1 MLAIFQFNAM
11 TMKSLIVFC
20 VSVVVCAN
28 FAIAGELL
36 TGEAAIAKFPASLQA
51 MGLHTAKW
59 MQLTNGVEYYY
70 GRFTNMLGNVSGF
83 TGSKNDLHMLR
94 IDYKKA
100 PVKMKFVD
108 HTQESTKR
116 WTTSKTAAQYNALF
130 AINMTMEDGNN
141 HPHGYAKANGAV
153 IPNGAELS
161 SSGVQAGFAFN
172 DDKTYK
178 FDKNWLAV
186 DSETGNPKADPWDN
200 VVTHEAYTI
209 HDGVPTWGANA
220 TYFTRAN
227 YPFFGTTA
235 DGVLWA
241 CTVDGRRE
249 GVSEGLAYHEVAAL
263 QLELGCTYGVC
274 CDGGGSTTM
283 AIRKDLM
290 TVSDICDTQ
299 KTSADSSDYYAMN
312 YLSGTKKDVPIFGT
326 IVIDPVG
333 TERKVI
339 NQLLFVE
346 APVVEELEPFELG
359 EPASRPSTNYNGN
372 VVSVKDSNDRY
383 SVTRFPDTQTAI
395 RAPKEMRR
403 NAKKTFCRSSC
414 SIYSNA

>member
-1 MLAIFQFNAM
+1 
-11 TMKSLIVFC
+11 MKSLIVFC
-20 VSVVVCAN
+20 VSAVACAS
-28 FAIAGELL
+28 FATAGELV
-36 TGEAAIAKFPASLQA
+36 TGDAAIAKFPASLQA

-108 HTQESTKR
+108 HTQTSTKR

-130 AINMTMEDGNN
+130 AINMTMEDGNSR
-141 HPHGYAKANGAV
+141 PQGYAKADGAV
-153 IPNGAELS
+153 IPNGWETT
-161 SSGVQAGFAFN
+161 GTKDGFAFN

-178 FDKNWLAV
+178 FDNNWPGT
-186 DSETGNPKADPWDN
+186 DPETGKLKADAWEN
-200 VVTHEAYTI
+200 VVTHEAPTI
-209 HDGVPTWGANA
+209 HNGVATWGASA
-220 TYFTRAN
+220 TFPRAN
-227 YPFFGTTA
+227 YTFFGTTD

-241 CTVDGRRE
+241 CAVDGRRE
-249 GVSEGLAYHEVAAL
+249 GVSEGLGYHEVAAL
-263 QLELGCTYGVC
+263 QLELGCTGGVC

-290 TVSDICDTQ
+290 TVSNICDTQ
-299 KTSADSSDYYAMN
+299 NTSADSSSYYTMN
-312 YLSGTKKDVPIFGT
+312 YLSGTKKEIMGFT
-326 IVIDPVG
+326 ITVDPVG

-346 APVVEELEPFELG
+346 APIEEEPEK
-359 EPASRPSTNYNGN
+359 RN
-372 VVSVKDSNDRY
+372 VAFYVK
-383 SVTRFPDTQTAI
+383 
-395 RAPKEMRR
+395 
-403 NAKKTFCRSSC
+403 
-414 SIYSNA
+414 